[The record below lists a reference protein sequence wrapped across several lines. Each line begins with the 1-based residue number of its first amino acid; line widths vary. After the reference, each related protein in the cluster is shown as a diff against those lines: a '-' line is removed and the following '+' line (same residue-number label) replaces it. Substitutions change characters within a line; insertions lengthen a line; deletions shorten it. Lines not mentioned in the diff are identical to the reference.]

1 MGWIS
6 ESFKTDKR
14 FLELQLKRGKI
25 KHKDVDAILATL
37 PDVSSKAQVMI
48 GIDAAGDET
57 ESKLSK
63 PKKEEE

>member
-1 MGWIS
+1 MGWMN

-25 KHKDVDAILATL
+25 KHKDVNAILATL

-48 GIDAAGDET
+48 DMDAAGDET
-57 ESKLSK
+57 ESKPSK
-63 PKKEEE
+63 PKKQEE